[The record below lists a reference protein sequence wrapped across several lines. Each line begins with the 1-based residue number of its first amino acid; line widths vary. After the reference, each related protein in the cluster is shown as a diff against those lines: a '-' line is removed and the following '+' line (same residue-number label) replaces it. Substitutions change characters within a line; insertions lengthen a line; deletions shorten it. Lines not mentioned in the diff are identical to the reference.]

1 MPLTVAH
8 IALVDMLITKI
19 LTAAAQL
26 RAVRE
31 MTDEEARQAADKTD
45 EEREKEIDK
54 IRQRLEAQD

>member
-26 RAVRE
+26 RAVRG
-31 MTDEEARQAADKTD
+31 MTDKEARKAADKTD

-54 IRQRLEAQD
+54 ILQRLEAQE